1 VSAGKVR
8 IARRRV
14 DGMLLLDK
22 PSGITSNAALQRAK
36 RAFRAEKAGH
46 TGTLDPLASGLLP
59 LCFGD
64 ATKFAQSLLD
74 ARKEYVA
81 TIRFG
86 IATSTGD
93 AEGET
98 IALQPVAFSRA
109 DLDGALLPFL
119 GRIRQVP
126 PRHSALKHEG
136 RAHYEYAR
144 AGVDIPRVARDVD
157 IGAIDVLAFDLPTV
171 TLRVECGKGTY
182 IRVLAEDLGLALRTC
197 AHLAALRRTA
207 SGAFRLEGAVTL
219 AALEALDP
227 DARDALLLPV
237 DAPLAGLPAVAV
249 DASTEAALTQGR
261 TAAAPK
267 GVQGLCRCY
276 GPGRRFLGLVDAAG
290 GILRPL
296 RLTRTDAQPVLSSPF
311 EA

>member
-1 VSAGKVR
+1 
-8 IARRRV
+8 
-14 DGMLLLDK
+14 MLLLDK

-74 ARKEYVA
+74 ARKEYIA

-98 IALQPVAFSRA
+98 IAAQPVAFSRA
-109 DLDGALLPFL
+109 DLDGALLTFL

-144 AGVDIPRVARDVD
+144 AGVDVPRVARDVD

-261 TAAAPK
+261 TAAAPE
-267 GVQGLCRCY
+267 GVQGFCRCY
-276 GPGRRFLGLVDAAG
+276 GPGQRFLGLVDVAE
-290 GILRPL
+290 GILRPR
-296 RLTRTDAQPVLSSPF
+296 RLTRTDAQAVLSSPF